1 MAAIRKK
8 LIYAIIQEA
17 FSEAN
22 KNPNLNF
29 DLTNQQKLLD
39 EIIFANKSLTKNEK
53 AETVRIITESYDYF
67 RIIKNEGER
76 RICENCQYECLA
88 TFYCEICI
96 RNYLKAYFSN
106 WTSGNDD
113 IDNLIQNFQMETFA
127 PTRIIEWIPYNN
139 FRNIKYLT
147 EDTSEIYT
155 AKWTDGPYDKWDSK
169 KQQLKRFGM
178 LRVILKKL
186 ENDEDANISWL
197 EKANNKFSG
206 VVKCFGLTI
215 NPEGY
220 YMLVL
225 QQMDINLKE
234 YIQQNHNK
242 ITWKERIDII
252 CDIIKSLY
260 EIHKEKAIH
269 RNLHSR
275 HILYLQSANLWCIS
289 GLGFCGPADKS
300 PEYIYG
306 NLPYMAPEL
315 INGKAYNF
323 ASDIYSIGMLMWEI
337 SSGKPPF
344 EDYDHDYGLAMKIT
358 NGIRPKMIPEIPL
371 EYKQLIEQCWC
382 ADPSKR
388 PDIDYLHNKIFEIRN
403 LYCQNGYDELTFYKY
418 NINLYQFFQSNKS
431 IKLKIKINDYILD
444 LDNHSRENGNEKIDD
459 FIREIQS
466 DIDDF
471 NDIVFE
477 WIPYNQF
484 DEIKEMGKNGSIT
497 IYSAIWKDGPLE
509 YDADKKIY
517 TNGDPNRVIALKCLH
532 DSQNITDKFLNE
544 VKEYSIN
551 KRSNI
556 LNVYGISQNPHT
568 KDYIMVLDYAKDGNF
583 IKWTNENYEY
593 FNWQDKLS
601 ALLNIINGLKEIH
614 QKNIVHRNFHTGN
627 ILFLNSKDDFS
638 NCISI
643 SDMGLCGEV
652 GNIDE
657 TKILGVIPYVAP
669 EVLRGKSYTKAAD
682 IYSFGMIMYFVAT
695 GRQPFYNRAHDNL
708 LALDICNGNSPE
720 INEPEAPR
728 CYIDLMKKCW
738 DLNPK
743 NRPHINEVDEVITSL
758 HKSSGVDIFI
768 VKNEEIEMQFKEA
781 EEYRKA
787 NLSSIKN
794 YQADTH
800 TQAIYTSRLLNPFTK
815 NLSQSYNEDYE
826 SDLLDYAI

>member
-53 AETVRIITESYDYF
+53 AET
-67 RIIKNEGER
+67 
-76 RICENCQYECLA
+76 
-88 TFYCEICI
+88 
-96 RNYLKAYFSN
+96 
-106 WTSGNDD
+106 
-113 IDNLIQNFQMETFA
+113 
-127 PTRIIEWIPYNN
+127 
-139 FRNIKYLT
+139 YLT

-197 EKANNKFSG
+197 EKAKSHLVISNKFSG

-403 LYCQNGYDELTFYKY
+403 LYCQNENSVDSLINEAKKY
-418 NINLYQFFQSNKS
+418 SYSNYTRNSNKEVA
-431 IKLKIKINDYILD
+431 LKYLHN
-444 LDNHSRENGNEKIDD
+444 SGNSTD
-459 FIREIQS
+459 FLTK
-466 DIDDF
+466 
-471 NDIVFE
+471 V
-477 WIPYNQF
+477 
-484 DEIKEMGKNGSIT
+484 KK
-497 IYSAIWKDGPLE
+497 YSAKIFGRAIPIWKDGPLE

-556 LNVYGISQNPHT
+556 LNVE
-568 KDYIMVLDYAKDGNF
+568 YI
-583 IKWTNENYEY
+583 
-593 FNWQDKLS
+593 
-601 ALLNIINGLKEIH
+601 
-614 QKNIVHRNFHTGN
+614 
-627 ILFLNSKDDFS
+627 
-638 NCISI
+638 
-643 SDMGLCGEV
+643 
-652 GNIDE
+652 
-657 TKILGVIPYVAP
+657 
-669 EVLRGKSYTKAAD
+669 
-682 IYSFGMIMYFVAT
+682 
-695 GRQPFYNRAHDNL
+695 
-708 LALDICNGNSPE
+708 
-720 INEPEAPR
+720 
-728 CYIDLMKKCW
+728 
-738 DLNPK
+738 
-743 NRPHINEVDEVITSL
+743 
-758 HKSSGVDIFI
+758 IF
-768 VKNEEIEMQFKEA
+768 K
-781 EEYRKA
+781 
-787 NLSSIKN
+787 
-794 YQADTH
+794 
-800 TQAIYTSRLLNPFTK
+800 
-815 NLSQSYNEDYE
+815 
-826 SDLLDYAI
+826 